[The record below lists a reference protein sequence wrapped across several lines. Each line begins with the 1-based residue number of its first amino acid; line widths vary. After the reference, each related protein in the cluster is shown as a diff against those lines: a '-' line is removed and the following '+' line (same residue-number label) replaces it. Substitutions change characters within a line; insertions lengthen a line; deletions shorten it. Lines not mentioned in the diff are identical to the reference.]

1 MWLRATGA
9 VSHMGVPGGPRPR
22 QTTIPRHKAPH
33 PAPPSA
39 RRGPWATN
47 RGVSHKA
54 GEGTSRARSDL
65 GRMTRLFKYYTYKK
79 TRMRSMDTCSNN
91 RKGRGEQI
99 GSMKKQERIIRH
111 LQQKSSF
118 IKYLLF
124 DPAASEPS
132 LSALRTRPCSLC
144 VFSSRG
150 VFSST
155 PFGKFLINEDLHLKG
170 LLRLGKCFIKKYMFA
185 TECRAV

>member
-79 TRMRSMDTCSNN
+79 TRMRNMDTCSNN
-91 RKGRGEQI
+91 RKGRGGADRKYEKTGKNYPTFATKI
-99 GSMKKQERIIRH
+99 FIYKIPALRPRSERAFAKR
-111 LQQKSSF
+111 LANASLFSLCLF
-118 IKYLLF
+118 FTRRLLF
-124 DPAASEPS
+124 NS
-132 LSALRTRPCSLC
+132 LWEISY
-144 VFSSRG
+144 
-150 VFSST
+150 
-155 PFGKFLINEDLHLKG
+155 K
-170 LLRLGKCFIKKYMFA
+170 
-185 TECRAV
+185 